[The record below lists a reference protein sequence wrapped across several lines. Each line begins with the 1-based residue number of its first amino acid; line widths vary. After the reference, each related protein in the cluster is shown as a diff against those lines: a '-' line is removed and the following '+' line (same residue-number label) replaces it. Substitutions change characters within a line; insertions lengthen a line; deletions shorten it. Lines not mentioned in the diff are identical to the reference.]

1 MADVKEFK
9 ALFTLNDQC
18 SKPLKELHKSFK
30 AFAAS
35 ANKFRKNA
43 TSLAAVSL
51 APLAGAVAAVGASLK
66 NSLNV
71 FLEYG
76 TGLNDTAYK
85 LGITSKQLVSLQHA
99 ADMAGSSS
107 EAMSAGL
114 AVFSKNL
121 ALAGQGRNKE
131 LVAMFNKLGI
141 SMRDANGHMRTTAE
155 LMPELADAMKRQQ
168 TQAQKTYIANMAF
181 GKSGQEL
188 IQTLDGGSE
197 ALKTAA
203 DEAERLG
210 LVMEDSEAVS
220 RLDDSFKLLQLSI
233 KGVQVTIGEKLEP
246 VLRPIIESMT
256 QWIMLNRKWL
266 AQEFASMVQD
276 LAASLKE
283 VDFKSLITGFT
294 SFLKVSVQVF
304 KAVGGLKTVAA
315 IVATLFGA
323 KVAASVFTLTTSM
336 FGLLKAFGVLV
347 PSLITGIKAVGVA
360 FLTNPIGLVLA
371 GIAAA
376 VGLLYYYWD
385 DVAPFFNRLKDALIG
400 TFSDL
405 WSKFKAIWDDLCALA
420 SAFFSGDWGEFAQRL
435 GSLFSDALSALK
447 SIFFLPFTLQ
457 WDAFKSAFPQAAES
471 IKSAFENIK
480 AYFADAVAGIKS
492 AITPLIDFFAGLW
505 GAIKSAFFDNFIKA
519 MDGVRNAASW
529 VGDKFSGAIS
539 GVKSFFGSSD
549 ESAPKN
555 VSALPAP
562 VSQGITSA
570 NPQGKIEVLVRTDEG
585 AKAEVVDQHSNPG
598 LTLSPHT
605 ENGRLR

>member
-1 MADVKEFK
+1 MSRAEIADLNMADPALDALGAYDK
-9 ALFTLNDQC
+9 AHGFLEVF
-18 SKPLKELHKSFK
+18 PELHD
-30 AFAAS
+30 A
-35 ANKFRKNA
+35 R
-43 TSLAAVSL
+43 LSL
-51 APLAGAVAAVGASLK
+51 APLVLDGVDRRERAQRQSAKQAVLIK
-66 NSLNV
+66 P
-71 FLEYG
+71 
-76 TGLNDTAYK
+76 
-85 LGITSKQLVSLQHA
+85 
-99 ADMAGSSS
+99 
-107 EAMSAGL
+107 
-114 AVFSKNL
+114 FSGVLSGNQFIL
-121 ALAGQGRNKE
+121 
-131 LVAMFNKLGI
+131 
-141 SMRDANGHMRTTAE
+141 
-155 LMPELADAMKRQQ
+155 
-168 TQAQKTYIANMAF
+168 TQRLANML
-181 GKSGQEL
+181 GKL
-188 IQTLDGGSE
+188 IEIEVVDRRE
-197 ALKTAA
+197 
-203 DEAERLG
+203 
-210 LVMEDSEAVS
+210 V
-220 RLDDSFKLLQLSI
+220 
-233 KGVQVTIGEKLEP
+233 LEP
-246 VLRPIIESMT
+246 G
-256 QWIMLNRKWL
+256 N
-266 AQEFASMVQD
+266 
-276 LAASLKE
+276 
-283 VDFKSLITGFT
+283 
-294 SFLKVSVQVF
+294 
-304 KAVGGLKTVAA
+304 
-315 IVATLFGA
+315 
-323 KVAASVFTLTTSM
+323 
-336 FGLLKAFGVLV
+336 
-347 PSLITGIKAVGVA
+347 
-360 FLTNPIGLVLA
+360 
-371 GIAAA
+371 AAA

-385 DVAPFFNRLKDALIG
+385 NVAPYFNRLKDALIG

-447 SIFFLPFTLQ
+447 SVFFLPFTLL
-457 WDAFKSAFPQAAES
+457 WDGFKSAFPQAAES